1 MRFGQPLFIPPLPL
15 FLGIFSEYALPER
28 RGGLSRSRCFV
39 PFPDGATTRMQ
50 RIAAACI
57 RTVRT
62 EDAQGRCRLLRLDGR
77 KP

>member
-50 RIAAACI
+50 RIAAACVG
-57 RTVRT
+57 TVRT